1 MEDVT
6 FKFEELQVYK
16 KAIEFISD
24 AYNTSKS
31 FPKSE
36 NYVLTSQFL
45 RASNS
50 IALNIAEGSG
60 DTNLQFSRF
69 LKIALGSVKECVVC
83 LTIAKN
89 QQYITQDK
97 NIELKVKLVELSKM
111 ITGLKKYLNQKTNS

>member
-6 FKFEELQVYK
+6 FKFEELTVYK
-16 KAIEFISD
+16 KAIEFIND
-24 AYNTSKS
+24 AYNVSKT

-36 NYVLTSQFL
+36 IYGLTSQFL

-50 IALNIAEGSG
+50 IALNITEGSG

-89 QQYITQDK
+89 QQYITLEK
-97 NIELKVKLVELSKM
+97 NSELRIKLVELSKM

>member
-6 FKFEELQVYK
+6 FKFEELTVYK
-16 KAIEFISD
+16 KAIEFIND
-24 AYNTSKS
+24 AYNVSKT

-36 NYVLTSQFL
+36 IYGLKSQFL
-45 RASNS
+45 RTSNS
-50 IALNIAEGSG
+50 IALNITEGSG

-89 QQYITQDK
+89 QQYITLEK
-97 NIELKVKLVELSKM
+97 NSELKIKLVELSKM
-111 ITGLKKYLNQKTNS
+111 ITGLKKYLNPKTNS

>member
-36 NYVLTSQFL
+36 NYGLTSQFL

-83 LTIAKN
+83 LTIAIN

>member
-6 FKFEELQVYK
+6 FKFEELTVYK
-16 KAIEFISD
+16 KAIEFIND
-24 AYNTSKS
+24 AYNVSKT

-36 NYVLTSQFL
+36 IYGLTSQFL

-50 IALNIAEGSG
+50 IALNITEGSG

-89 QQYITQDK
+89 QRLYQPKSNFNST
-97 NIELKVKLVELSKM
+97 
-111 ITGLKKYLNQKTNS
+111 KYHFRKCWRSAICIYYYWFEW

>member
-6 FKFEELQVYK
+6 FKFEELTVYK
-16 KAIEFISD
+16 KAIEFIND
-24 AYNTSKS
+24 AYNVSKT

-36 NYVLTSQFL
+36 IYGLTSQFL

-50 IALNIAEGSG
+50 IALNITEGSG

-83 LTIAKN
+83 LIIAKN
-89 QQYITQDK
+89 QQYITLEK
-97 NIELKVKLVELSKM
+97 NSELRIKLVELSKM